1 MIKKID
7 IYISKIIN
15 QTANKSQFSTIVLKL
30 ITHTSSGKIYPI
42 YALIIPFIIADGL
55 LIVKTGLLGFGFQVP
70 IYIIS
75 KNFIKR
81 LRPSAKLGITQIIN
95 PPDKYSFP
103 SGHCASS
110 MLLALIFIKYIPS
123 LATYLL
129 SWTCIIFISR
139 IGLGIHYLS
148 DAIAGI
154 FLGVLSFYIANNA
167 ADIFLM

>member
-1 MIKKID
+1 MKKID
-7 IYISKIIN
+7 IYISKVIN
-15 QTANKSQFSTIVLKL
+15 QTVNKSQFLTIILKL

-55 LIVKTGLLGFGFQVP
+55 MIVKTGLLGFGFQVP
-70 IYIIS
+70 VYIIS

-81 LRPSAKLGITQIIN
+81 LRPSNKLGITQIIN

-110 MLLALIFIKYIPS
+110 MLLVLIFIKYIPS
-123 LATYLL
+123 LTICLL
-129 SWTCIIFISR
+129 FWTSIIFISR

-154 FLGVLSFYIANNA
+154 CLGMLSFYIANHVT
-167 ADIFLM
+167 DIFLI